1 MSGWCPAHSPL
12 PLLITPPVCLGLPTP
27 FSGLPSAWSVPSP
40 GTEPISLNFR
50 WRPSLS
56 WSTPDGAQGG
66 VLGGGGSAV
75 APWGCFPTSPWSAPT
90 GLLCGQ
96 PRARRCP
103 RESPST
109 SRTTFQ
115 AGTHHTHTS
124 RSLLERATLPRTQLR
139 SWRGP
144 SRLLGAA
151 PRNPSWHPRIHGLLV
166 SSTPDLCTLR
176 GWAGAGQGLGPQSLG
191 GGPSHLTA
199 SLRPES

>member
-1 MSGWCPAHSPL
+1 MSGWCPARSPL

-27 FSGLPSAWSVPSP
+27 FSGLPSASSVPSP
-40 GTEPISLNFR
+40 GTEPINLNFR

-66 VLGGGGSAV
+66 ILGGGGSAV
-75 APWGCFPTSPWSAPT
+75 APWGCLPTPPWSAPT
-90 GLLCGQ
+90 GLLRGQ

-144 SRLLGAA
+144 SRLLGVAA
-151 PRNPSWHPRIHGLLV
+151 PRTQAGTPEFTACWFHPPPISAPS
-166 SSTPDLCTLR
+166 
-176 GWAGAGQGLGPQSLG
+176 GAGQGQGRG
-191 GGPSHLTA
+191 
-199 SLRPES
+199 